1 MTITLEQLLLLAR
14 LDSKDES
21 KKVELIELPA
31 IVNELLAHFKREIQ
45 QKELQV
51 SLEYNDRDEF
61 LVPNYYTYLILENIL
76 SNAIKYSK
84 IKGKLIIACHLAN
97 DRINCTI
104 KDEGIGIKQEDLQH
118 IYDNF
123 FRSDALNHK
132 QIKGNGL
139 GLSIVKKA
147 ADAIN
152 AQIEINSKL
161 SKGTE
166 VQISFPIN

>member
-1 MTITLEQLLLLAR
+1 M
-14 LDSKDES
+14 
-21 KKVELIELPA
+21 
-31 IVNELLAHFKREIQ
+31 
-45 QKELQV
+45 
-51 SLEYNDRDEF
+51 
-61 LVPNYYTYLILENIL
+61 
-76 SNAIKYSK
+76 
-84 IKGKLIIACHLAN
+84 
-97 DRINCTI
+97 

-152 AQIEINSKL
+152 AQLKINSEL

-166 VQISFPIN
+166 VHISFPLNQ